1 MTQRYRG
8 KYCTLCQTIHEQEPN
23 YERCPKEG
31 QSKFSDLASPM
42 VIMDTMP
49 AVQSMVDGK
58 MYTSKAALRATYK
71 PSGNA
76 EGKEYVE
83 VGNDPAR
90 LRPFKRKKPDTKAN
104 VEAIKKAHA
113 RYDRGE
119 RAKNKNW
126 STPQG
131 TTL

>member
-1 MTQRYRG
+1 
-8 KYCTLCQTIHEQEPN
+8 
-23 YERCPKEG
+23 
-31 QSKFSDLASPM
+31 M

-49 AVQSMVDGK
+49 AVQSQVDGK

-83 VGNDPAR
+83 VGNDPSR
-90 LRPFKRKKPDTKAN
+90 LKPFKRKPPDTAKN
-104 VEAIKKAHA
+104 VEALKKAEA
-113 RYDRGE
+113 RFNRGE

>member
-8 KYCTLCQTIHEQEPN
+8 KYCTKCQSIHEQEPN

-31 QSKFSDLASPM
+31 MSKFSDMPSPM

-49 AVQSMVDGK
+49 AVQSQVDGK

-83 VGNDPAR
+83 VGNDPSR
-90 LRPFKRKKPDTKAN
+90 LKPFKRKPPDTAKN
-104 VEAIKKAHA
+104 VEALKKAEA
-113 RYDRGE
+113 RFNRGE

-131 TTL
+131 TSL

>member
-8 KYCTLCQTIHEQEPN
+8 KYCTLCQSIHEQEPN

-31 QSKFSDLASPM
+31 QSKFSDIASPM
-42 VIMDTMP
+42 VIMDTMTP
-49 AVQSMVDGK
+49 VQSQVDGK
-58 MYTSKAALRATYK
+58 MYDSKAAIRASYK

-83 VGNDPAR
+83 VGSDPSR
-90 LRPFKRKKPDTKAN
+90 HKPFKRAKPDTAKN

-113 RYDRGE
+113 RFDRGE

-131 TTL
+131 TSL